1 MDYVVL
7 TVALAL
13 ACVAGIQF
21 IYLLFMEAQSRQLK
35 RRIQQLEKI
44 NLEMIGDL
52 QRAET
57 RLENLSATDEG
68 EAWPEFIDD
77 GQTL

>member
-21 IYLLFMEAQSRQLK
+21 IYLLFMEMQSRQLK
-35 RRIQQLEKI
+35 RRIHELEKI
-44 NLEMIGDL
+44 NLEIMRDL
-52 QRAET
+52 QRTET
-57 RLENLSATDEG
+57 LFETLSATDEG
-68 EAWPEFIDD
+68 EAWPEFVDD
-77 GQTL
+77 GPTR